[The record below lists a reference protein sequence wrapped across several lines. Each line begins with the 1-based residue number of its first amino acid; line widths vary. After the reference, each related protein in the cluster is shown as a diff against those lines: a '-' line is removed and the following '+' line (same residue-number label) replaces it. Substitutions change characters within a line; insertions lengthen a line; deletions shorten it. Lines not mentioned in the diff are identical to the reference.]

1 MDMTHSPNPQHR
13 KTAPCQAACPA
24 GVDVPRYIRALRNGR
39 FTEALSIVRERLPF
53 AAACAFACTHPC
65 ESACSRQWVD
75 GALAIRDLKRA
86 AVELADSAPAPPEV
100 PPRTGK
106 RVAIVGSGPAG
117 MSAAW
122 WLSAKGHEVVVFEER
137 HAPGGMLRHA
147 IPEYRLPERF
157 LEKDFQWI
165 SSIGVCLR
173 TNVRIDVP
181 ETLLREGFDAVLLAT
196 GAWKS
201 LRLNIPGETEA
212 MVMDGLK
219 LLQDIR
225 SGQTPFVGRRVVVI
239 GGGNTAMDAARV
251 CRRLGA
257 SVTLV
262 YRRTRKE
269 MPALVEEIEAAL
281 EEGVRMRFSAAPI
294 RIEPNRVKCVRMR
307 LGEPDASGRA
317 RPIPTRKQFALDT
330 STLIVAIG
338 QGVSVPEGIRGT
350 RYGTIE
356 IDEQTG
362 RTSIPSIFACGD
374 TVIGPSSIIE
384 AVAQGKLT
392 AAAIDRHLGGSGT
405 IDSLSPDGC
414 ADPSSAEPLPP
425 GHARTRLQRR
435 RPALRIQDWDL
446 VEQGLKASSAMTEA
460 GRCLS
465 CDIRWFEVKVEAE
478 LCKDCGYC
486 REACPS
492 RVFARSDE
500 FNAGGYRPAVVLR
513 SEDCVGCMRCV
524 YICPDFAIQ
533 VRELGTR
540 EDKENGTDRRS
551 PQ

>member
-1 MDMTHSPNPQHR
+1 MDMTHSPNSRHR

-24 GVDVPRYIRALRNGR
+24 GVDVPRYIRALRDGR
-39 FTEALSIVRERLPF
+39 FTEALSIVREQLPF

-86 AVELADSAPAPPEV
+86 AVELADRTPAPPKA
-100 PPRTGK
+100 PSRTEK

-117 MSAAW
+117 LSAAW

-157 LEKDFQWI
+157 LEKDIEWI
-165 SSIGVCLR
+165 ASTGLCLR
-173 TNVRIDVP
+173 TNVRIDAP
-181 ETLLREGFDAVLLAT
+181 ETLLQEGFDVVLLAT

-219 LLQDIR
+219 LLQDVR
-225 SGQTPFVGRRVVVI
+225 SGQTPSIGRRVVVI
-239 GGGNTAMDAARV
+239 GGGNTAVDAARV
-251 CRRLGA
+251 CRRFGA

-262 YRRTRKE
+262 YRRTRKH
-269 MPALVEEIEAAL
+269 MPALPEEIEAAL
-281 EEGVRMRFSAAPI
+281 EEGVRMRFLAAPI
-294 RIEPNRVKCVRMR
+294 RIEPNRIECVRMR

-317 RPIPTRKQFALDT
+317 RPIPTRKRFMLDA
-330 STLIVAIG
+330 STLIAAIG
-338 QGVSVPEGIRGT
+338 QGGCVPEGIRLT

-356 IDEQTG
+356 TDAQTG
-362 RTSIPSIFACGD
+362 RTSIPNIFACGD

-392 AAAIDRHLGGSGT
+392 AQAIDRHLGGSGT
-405 IDSLSPDGC
+405 IDSLSPNGRSD
-414 ADPSSAEPLPP
+414 AASVEPWPP
-425 GHARTRLQRR
+425 GHARTRLERR
-435 RPALRIQDWDL
+435 RPALRILDWDP
-446 VEQGLKASSAMTEA
+446 VEQGPDASSAMTEA

-486 REACPS
+486 REICPS
-492 RVFARSDE
+492 HVFVRSDE
-500 FNAGGYRPAVVLR
+500 FNAGGYRPAIALR
-513 SEDCVGCMRCV
+513 GEHCVGCMRCV
-524 YICPDFAIQ
+524 YICPDFAIH
-533 VRELGTR
+533 VRELETR
-540 EDKENGTDRRS
+540 ADKENALDRHS